1 MKRKIKLFLLR
12 FDLERLLTLGYISK
26 VPQRQLVFGYLSYI
40 VMGTLLLMLPF
51 AVKKDVGVLD
61 HVFTITSA
69 VSTTGLGTVIVSDV
83 YTFFGQLVI
92 LLMIQ
97 LGGLGYMTMSS
108 YFMYRMTHH
117 FMRIKSGVL
126 QVGFSMPTSMDMKN
140 LLHNIIAFTLSFELL
155 GALALYLTF
164 LSNGTEQP
172 LWGAVFHSISAFC
185 TAGFSIY
192 PSGLEDF
199 KGDVSVNLIIA
210 VLSYAGAMGFIVM
223 TDLWKKI
230 WQRGYQVTFT
240 SKIIVFITALITVVG
255 TLQIFLLEP
264 ALNDYSVG
272 DRLLISFFQTMSA
285 MTTVGFS
292 TVPLGGW
299 VTGSLM
305 ILMVAMYIG
314 ASPSGTGGGLK
325 STTASA
331 AFAYVRCKLGM
342 RRHIYLMGRRLPSFR
357 VENAVTTFIFYTAI
371 LFLGVYAL
379 AMWEELPFSGL
390 LFEAVSALGT
400 VGLTTGVTYELS
412 FVGKIIIILLM
423 FVGRVGVLTVGNAM
437 LIRMKHAKSKHN
449 TNEEDIAV

>member
-1 MKRKIKLFLLR
+1 MKKRMTLFLLR
-12 FDLERLLTLGYISK
+12 FDLERLLTLGYISRI
-26 VPQRQLVFGYLSYI
+26 PQRQLVFGYLSYI
-40 VMGTLLLMLPF
+40 IVGTLLLTLPF
-51 AVKKDVGVLD
+51 AVKKDTGMLD
-61 HVFTITSA
+61 NLFMITSA
-69 VSTTGLGTVIVSDV
+69 VSTTGLGTVIVSDT

-92 LLMIQ
+92 LFMVQ

-126 QVGFSMPTSMDMKN
+126 QAGFSMPTSMDMKN
-140 LLHNIIAFTLSFELL
+140 LLHNIIVFTFSFELL
-155 GALALYLTF
+155 GALALYISF
-164 LSNGTEQP
+164 LSSGTEQP
-172 LWGAVFHSISAFC
+172 LWGAIFHSVSAFC

-192 PSGLEDF
+192 PTGLESF

-230 WQRGYQVTFT
+230 AQRGYQVTFT
-240 SKIIVFITALITVVG
+240 SKIIVFITLLITVIG

-264 ALNDYSVG
+264 ALKCYEMG

-285 MTTVGFS
+285 LTTVGFN
-292 TVPLGGW
+292 TVHLGGW
-299 VTGSLM
+299 MTCSLL
-305 ILMVAMYIG
+305 ILIVAMYIG

-342 RRHIYLMGRRLPSFR
+342 RRHTYLMGRRLPSFR
-357 VENAVTTFIFYTAI
+357 VENAVTTFIFYTSI
-371 LFLGVYAL
+371 LFLGVYL
-379 AMWEELPFSGL
+379 LTLWERLPFPDL

-400 VGLTTGVTYELS
+400 VGLTTGITYELS
-412 FVGKIIIILLM
+412 FVGKFIIIMLM
-423 FVGRVGVLTVGNAM
+423 FTGRVGVLTVGNAM